1 MLQSKSKKIETI
13 EDARVCAKTILRSET
28 YGVLAVL
35 EPESGYPLTSRV
47 GVASDFDGL
56 PILLLSQLSIH
67 TQALN
72 DDTRCSLLLGE
83 IGNGDPLSFPRLSL
97 IGIAEKLTKKSE
109 ELEYLRTRYLM
120 HQPNAKLYIDFT
132 DFSFFRI
139 HVERA
144 NLNAGFGQF
153 FKLSGEEII
162 FQRDWI
168 SKLRIL
174 EEVITEKINQTFKK
188 DVTEYVKNLG
198 GDSSL
203 NWKIISIDP
212 EGFNLSAD
220 TEIVRVNFSQ
230 PIHRINNF
238 EREFFDKIRG
248 QFSQN

>member
-13 EDARVCAKTILRSET
+13 EDARVCAKAILRT
-28 YGVLAVL
+28 VTCGVLAVL
-35 EPESGYPLTSRV
+35 EPESGFPLTSRV
-47 GVASDFDGL
+47 GVASDFDGS

-67 TQALN
+67 TKALN
-72 DDTRCSLLLGE
+72 EDARCSLLLGE
-83 IGNGDPLSFPRLSL
+83 IGIGDPLRFPRLSL
-97 IGIAEKLTKKSE
+97 IGIAEKLTEKSGQ
-109 ELEYLRTRYLM
+109 LEYFRTRYLM

-144 NLNAGFGQF
+144 NLNGGFGQF

-188 DVTEYVKNLG
+188 DITEYVKNLG
-198 GDSSL
+198 GDANL

-212 EGFNLSAD
+212 EGFNLSAGS
-220 TEIVRVNFSQ
+220 EIVRANFLQ
-230 PIHRINNF
+230 PIETLNNF
-238 EREFFDKIRG
+238 EGELFDRIRS